1 MSKKQLQQTIAAEY
15 KAWSGSEPVMVDV
28 VNGQHVVGVQGGL
41 IIIKDDKSLQFSVD
55 MMTSPYIAAQVA
67 AWITQISD
75 CTLAEPHCSDIKN
88 GGETV
93 FGVDEALDVYLSNRR
108 QETVQIMSEIAAER
122 HVEKM
127 GMAEA
132 DLEVESAKTLE
143 LE

>member
-15 KAWSGSEPVMVDV
+15 KAWSGADPVMVDV

-41 IIIKDDKSLQFSVD
+41 IIVKDDQSLQFSVD
-55 MMTSPYIAAQVA
+55 MMTSPYIAAQVS
-67 AWITQISD
+67 AWLSQAFD
-75 CTLAEPHCSDIKN
+75 CTLAEPHCADVKN
-88 GGETV
+88 DGETV

-122 HVEKM
+122 QAEKM
-127 GMAEA
+127 GMAEG
-132 DLEVESAKTLE
+132 DLEVESAKKLE